1 MVKIQV
7 ETTSLRNSATP
18 VLVLLWRDCTI
29 AAHGLKTSVGVA
41 LGYNKEDEA
50 TALLNTKEMNNSCCS
65 LLEEDSQLVRS
76 KK

>member
-7 ETTSLRNSATP
+7 ETTRLRNFATP

-50 TALLNTKEMNNSCCS
+50 AALLKIM
-65 LLEEDSQLVRS
+65 LLVLWFLATGVHD
-76 KK
+76 